1 MKRTFFVLG
10 LTLLM
15 SGSLLAQRFA
25 MVDTEYILDNI
36 PSYRA
41 AQQTLD
47 ELSAEWQEE
56 VEEKQEEVEKLFK
69 EYQAE
74 RVLLTEEMRQ
84 KREQD
89 IVSREQKI
97 RELQRTY
104 FGPEGSLFEK
114 RQELI
119 EPIQEEV
126 YQAINK
132 VAEDG
137 NFAVIFDSSAGLSM
151 VYSDP
156 RHDKSDEVLQVLG
169 YK

>member
-1 MKRTFFVLG
+1 MKKHSVLI
-10 LTLLM
+10 TLAC
-15 SGSLLAQRFA
+15 LLAMPAFAQRFA
-25 MVDTEYILDNI
+25 LVDTEYILTNI

-47 ELSAEWQEE
+47 DLSAEWQKEIEAKQDE
-56 VEEKQEEVEKLFK
+56 VKALFK

-84 KREQD
+84 KREQG
-89 IVSREQKI
+89 IVEKEKAI
-97 RELQRTY
+97 RELQRQY
-104 FGPEGSLFEK
+104 FGPEGKLFEK
-114 RQELI
+114 RKELI

-126 YQAINK
+126 AEAIRQ

-137 NFAVIFDSSAGLSM
+137 NFAVMLDTSDGVSM

-156 RHDKSDEVLQVLG
+156 RHDKSDEVLEVLG